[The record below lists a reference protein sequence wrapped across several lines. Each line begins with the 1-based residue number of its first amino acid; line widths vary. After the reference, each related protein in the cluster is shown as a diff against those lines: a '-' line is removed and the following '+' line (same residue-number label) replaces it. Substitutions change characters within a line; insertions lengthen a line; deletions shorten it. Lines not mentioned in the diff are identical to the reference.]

1 MSTPLKILKKYGIQA
16 TKSLGQSFLIDN
28 NITAKIVDS
37 AGIEKSDIVVEIGA
51 GPGMM
56 TRRIADKAGKVV
68 AIEIDSRMVEVL
80 RQELGAQPNVHIV
93 AADVLDY
100 DFSSVAENEEGSPSH
115 RIKVIGNIP
124 YNISSQILFRLIE
137 YRQVIS
143 SVTLMFQREVAE
155 RIMASP
161 GSREYGIL
169 SVLTLMYMVPSK
181 VMTVPA
187 SCFYPKPRVE
197 SMVLTMDV
205 RTRPLCEACDY
216 DTFRQVVRSAFAKR
230 RKTLVN
236 SLKESAFIRD
246 LDIDLA
252 SILGDLEIDPKR
264 RGETLSVE
272 EFARL
277 SRTIEA
283 SLSH

>member
-37 AGIEKSDIVVEIGA
+37 AGIEKSDTVVEIGA

-56 TRRIADKAGKVV
+56 TGRIADKAGKVV
-68 AIEIDSRMVEVL
+68 AIEIDSRIVEVL
-80 RQELGAQPNVHIV
+80 RQELGDVPNVHIV
-93 AADVLDY
+93 EGDVLDY
-100 DFSSVAENEEGSPSH
+100 DFSSVAKDEEGAPSR

-137 YRQVIS
+137 YRKVIS

-155 RIMASP
+155 RIMAPP
-161 GSREYGIL
+161 GVREYGIL
-169 SVLTLMYMVPSK
+169 SVVTLMYMLPSK

-187 SCFYPKPRVE
+187 SCFYPRPRVE

-205 RTRPLCEACDY
+205 RERPLCEACDY
-216 DTFRQVVRSAFAKR
+216 DIFRKVVRSAFAKR
-230 RKTLVN
+230 RKTLIN
-236 SLKESAFIRD
+236 SLKESAFIGD

-252 SILGDLEIDPKR
+252 SILGDLGIDLKR

-272 EFARL
+272 EFAGL
-277 SRTIEA
+277 SRAIEA

>member
-1 MSTPLKILKKYGIQA
+1 MSTPLKILKKYGIRP
-16 TKSLGQSFLIDN
+16 TRSLGQSFLIDN

-37 AGIEKSDIVVEIGA
+37 AGIEKNDTVVEVGA

-56 TRRIADKAGKVV
+56 TRCIADKAGEVI
-68 AIEIDSRMVEVL
+68 ALEIDSRIVEVL
-80 RQELGAQPNVHIV
+80 RQELGALPNVHIV
-93 AADVLDY
+93 ETDVLAF
-100 DFSSVAENEEGSPSH
+100 DFSSTAACR

-137 YRQVIS
+137 YRQAIA

-155 RIMASP
+155 RIMAPP
-161 GSREYGIL
+161 GSKGYGIL
-169 SVLTLMYMVPSK
+169 SVITMMYMLPSK

-187 SCFYPKPRVE
+187 SCFYPKPKVE

-205 RTRPLCEACDY
+205 RERPLCEGCDY
-216 DTFRQVVRSAFAKR
+216 EIFRKVVRSAFAKR
-230 RKTLVN
+230 RKTLIN

-246 LDIDLA
+246 LDINLA
-252 SILGDLEIDPKR
+252 VILGDLGIDATR

-272 EFARL
+272 EFGRL
-277 SRTIEA
+277 SRAIEA
-283 SLSH
+283 AIIR

>member
-1 MSTPLKILKKYGIQA
+1 MSTPWKILKKYGIRP

-28 NITAKIVDS
+28 NVTAKIVDS
-37 AGIEKSDIVVEIGA
+37 AGIGESDTVVEIGA

-56 TRRIADKAGKVV
+56 TRLIADKAEKVV
-68 AIEIDSRMVEVL
+68 ALEIDSRIVEVL
-80 RQELGAQPNVHIV
+80 RSELGDVPNVYIV
-93 AADVLDY
+93 KADVLDY
-100 DFSSVAENEEGSPSH
+100 DFSSVAKSGQGAPCQ

-137 YRQVIS
+137 YRDCVS

-155 RIMASP
+155 RIMAPP

-169 SVLTLMYMVPSK
+169 SVVTLMYMLPSK

-187 SCFYPKPRVE
+187 SCFYPKPKVE
-197 SMVLTMDV
+197 SMVLKMDV
-205 RTRPLCEACDY
+205 RERPLCEICDH
-216 DTFRQVVRSAFAKR
+216 DIFRKVVRSAFAKR

-236 SLKESAFIRD
+236 SLKESAFIRNI
-246 LDIDLA
+246 DIDLT
-252 SILGDLEIDPKR
+252 SILDNLGIDPKR

-272 EFARL
+272 EFAGL
-277 SRTIEA
+277 SQAIEA